1 MSKEWRLLID
11 QPAPASWNMAVD
23 EAIMT
28 MVGRKD
34 SPPTLRIYAWQ
45 PPGLSLGYF
54 QRSEEV
60 DLAACRSQG
69 VDVVRRPTGGR
80 AILHDQ
86 EVTYS
91 LSLPEDLPGLPRGV
105 TEAYR
110 VIAGGLVRGLQFL
123 GVPAEIAPAP
133 HGPGRRGLGKTAAC
147 FDAPCWHEIIAQGR
161 KLVGSAQTRRRR
173 AVLQHGSI
181 PLKLQAEELFALLHF
196 EDPRERSLG
205 QRYFAARAISLGEL
219 LGSPGFDQVWPPIV
233 RGLEEELG
241 VAFDGGFLSPA
252 EEKLADKLVREK
264 YANEKWNLE
273 GPRGRKKE

>member
-1 MSKEWRLLID
+1 MRGRMALAQRRAGL
-11 QPAPASWNMAVD
+11 PRAWNMAVD

-60 DLAACRSQG
+60 DLAACRSRG

-91 LSLPEDLPGLPRGV
+91 LSLPEDLPWLPRGV

-110 VIAGGLVRGLQFL
+110 LIAGGLVRGLQAPGGPRRKWPL
-123 GVPAEIAPAP
+123 PPTARPAGSLARRPLASMPPVGYEIVA
-133 HGPGRRGLGKTAAC
+133 R
-147 FDAPCWHEIIAQGR
+147 GR

-196 EDPRERSLG
+196 ADPGERSRGERLFCG
-205 QRYFAARAISLGEL
+205 QGDFPRRAVGVSLGSMMFGL
-219 LGSPGFDQVWPPIV
+219 AIV
-233 RGLEEELG
+233 RGLGEELG
-241 VAFDGGFLSPA
+241 VAFDAGVPSAPPKRSWRASWCG
-252 EEKLADKLVREK
+252 ENMRMR
-264 YANEKWNLE
+264 N
-273 GPRGRKKE
+273 GI